1 MWPADSWDITR
12 QLVGTSLSMWG
23 GFMGYYSTRFM
34 VIVLLSTAE
43 SLTMLMIFSKY
54 ISVGIFTA

>member
-23 GFMGYYSTRFM
+23 GFMGHYNTRFM

-43 SLTMLMIFSKY
+43 SLTMLVNIY
-54 ISVGIFTA
+54 L